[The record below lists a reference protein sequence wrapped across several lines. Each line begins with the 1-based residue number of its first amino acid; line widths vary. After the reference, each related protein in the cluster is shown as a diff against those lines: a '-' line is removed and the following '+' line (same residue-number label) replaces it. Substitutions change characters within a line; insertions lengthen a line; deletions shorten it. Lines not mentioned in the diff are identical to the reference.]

1 MYRYDAKLP
10 KKKPDEDKVLWF
22 YKEDF
27 VGHRPCRLKDGR
39 IRTSTHDFA
48 DEQEL
53 RDFIERLI
61 SQKWYGVTVEMPN
74 GRIECVHPKD
84 AVLLTHAI
92 QRWLGAMAHLDER
105 CPEGGISDIHP
116 DPGCSSPAGPD
127 SWNETHKADDPK
139 GLSNYIFAIAPE
151 EDDCEQF
158 YRLDYNFETCPAAL
172 QDGDVDRSLLR
183 SARPELSTFISSYP
197 LTSNQANILST
208 VLSNIDHINVDRLFK
223 NLLPSFAEAVECGVA
238 RKIANEDSMADYQD
252 VEEWML
258 DILEDVEAN
267 GIGTLPT
274 LRQVLSKSTV
284 VQLWK

>member
-1 MYRYDAKLP
+1 MYRYDARHP
-10 KKKPDEDKVLWF
+10 KTKPGKDKVLWF

-53 RDFIERLI
+53 RAFIKNLM
-61 SQKWYGVTVEMPN
+61 STYWYQGQDGSFEKLMPN
-74 GRIECVHPKD
+74 
-84 AVLLTHAI
+84 AVPLTHAI
-92 QRWLGAMAHLDER
+92 QRWLGAMAHLDEL
-105 CPEGGISDIHP
+105 CPEGGISDIAVDIACGHVQ
-116 DPGCSSPAGPD
+116 GSTSSEARNA
-127 SWNETHKADDPK
+127 SSTSH
-139 GLSNYIFAIAPE
+139 IFALAPGE
-151 EDDCEQF
+151 EDCEQF
-158 YRLDYNFETCPAAL
+158 YPLDYNFETCPAAL

-208 VLSNIDHINVDRLFK
+208 VLGNIDHINLERLFK
-223 NLLPSFAEAVECGVA
+223 NLMPSFAEAVECGVA

-258 DILEDVEAN
+258 DIFEDVEAH
-267 GIGTLPT
+267 GIGSLPT
-274 LRQVLSKSTV
+274 LRQVLSKSTT